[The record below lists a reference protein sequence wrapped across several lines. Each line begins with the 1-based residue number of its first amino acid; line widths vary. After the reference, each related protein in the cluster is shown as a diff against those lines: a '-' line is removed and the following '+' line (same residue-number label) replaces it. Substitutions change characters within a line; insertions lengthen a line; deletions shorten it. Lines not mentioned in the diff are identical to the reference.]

1 MGGTIK
7 FKNMV
12 SPKGDFFMQ
21 GNTLNPKS
29 SYKDRLT
36 DSMTMLSKDE
46 RVIFVG
52 QQIVYAGNPMSNT
65 LSEVPKSKMIEMPV
79 AEEFQLGFCN
89 GLALDGYRPLSF
101 YPRWDFLLLAANQ
114 LCTHLDKLKEYSNND
129 FNPIVG
135 IRVAVPTSRPID
147 PGIQHKSDYTEA
159 FRLLLNYVD
168 VVELKNTND
177 IIPAYKNFLK
187 SDAKPSIFV
196 EYVDRYGYG

>member
-79 AEEFQLGFCN
+79 AEEFQLGFR
-89 GLALDGYRPLSF
+89 DG
-101 YPRWDFLLLAANQ
+101 
-114 LCTHLDKLKEYSNND
+114 
-129 FNPIVG
+129 
-135 IRVAVPTSRPID
+135 
-147 PGIQHKSDYTEA
+147 
-159 FRLLLNYVD
+159 
-168 VVELKNTND
+168 
-177 IIPAYKNFLK
+177 
-187 SDAKPSIFV
+187 
-196 EYVDRYGYG
+196 